1 MDKMLLISEKELE
14 KKIILIDKEYASLS
28 WISRS
33 GDRGIEL
40 EKKYKTLIE
49 SLFISKEV
57 EVVDMNAEHI
67 KYICKDKPDMFEY
80 IKTNGYQLIKTK

>member
-57 EVVDMNAEHI
+57 EVVDIETIPIRFKN
-67 KYICKDKPDMFEY
+67 YITEQD
-80 IKTNGYQLIKTK
+80 YQLIKTK